1 MSFAEISSVSQ
12 NICKNLP
19 EAGPEDD
26 PGPVDDPGPEYIKT
40 IERMK

>member
-1 MSFAEISSVSQ
+1 MANDGKVVAVALK
-12 NICKNLP
+12 KNLP